1 MPARP
6 VPQRLVAALVIAAAL
21 AFACGPRAR
30 SSDANREDRSVSGP
44 PIAASLNVRVADAVA
59 FAFLVTN
66 NAPKRLELNFA
77 SGQTHDL
84 VVLDSVGREVWRWS
98 EGRLFTQAMQNTVL
112 ETSETLAYEAE
123 WRPSGAQRGEFVAV
137 ATLLSENHPVEQR
150 VTFSVP

>member
-30 SSDANREDRSVSGP
+30 SSDAKRDDRAVSGP
-44 PIAASLNVRVADAVA
+44 PVASSLNVRVADAVA

-66 NAPKRLELNFA
+66 NAAKRLELNFM

-112 ETSETLAYEAE
+112 ESSETLAYEAE
-123 WRPSGAQRGEFVAV
+123 WRPAAAQRGEFVAV
-137 ATLLSENHPVEQR
+137 ATLLSENHPIEQR